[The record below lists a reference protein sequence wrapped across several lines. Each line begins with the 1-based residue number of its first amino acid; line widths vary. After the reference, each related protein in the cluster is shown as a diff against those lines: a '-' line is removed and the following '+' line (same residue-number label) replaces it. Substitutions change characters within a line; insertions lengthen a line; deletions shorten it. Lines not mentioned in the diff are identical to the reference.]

1 MLASDELQSDREIVL
16 AAVMEKGLALKYASE
31 ELRWKDNGV
40 VLARQ

>member
-31 ELRWKDNGV
+31 ELRKDNGV